1 MAEIQLD
8 AVVDGPGTHALVVGV
23 SNYPYLDGPQQTLV
37 GKRFG
42 VSNLSSAARSASE
55 IANWLLTEYQNPATP
70 LASLNVLLSPA
81 AGEVVSDPTG
91 KLAAVGRARRDEF
104 EQAVMALAQR
114 SKSPQS
120 MCVVY
125 VAGHGIQ
132 LTTRGAFLLLEDCGR
147 SDKANELYG
156 AADMAGLHGAFMAQG
171 QALNQ
176 VWFVDACRQ
185 RPSFANSFEELA
197 GAFTLSKS
205 AIEKVDSS
213 VLFLAASSREAAFAE
228 IGGTTLFSQALLTML
243 RGAAAVGPDDV
254 CDVWNVPVLR
264 LADRL
269 APAVKKL
276 AGAKQAKQ
284 QVDVTG
290 KVNPN
295 VVQRFARPP
304 MVRFHP
310 MLDPGEAAATA
321 RASLKARGA
330 TVLSD
335 APWPVDCDVAAGLYT
350 LSVTTDPPFQ
360 PIDGWAV
367 NLEPPSFDEPLR
379 VST

>member
-8 AVVDGPGTHALVVGV
+8 AVVDGPGTHALVVGA
-23 SNYPYLDGPQQTLV
+23 SNYPYLDGPKQTPV
-37 GKRFG
+37 GRRFG

-55 IANWLLTEYQNPATP
+55 IANWLLTEYHNPATP
-70 LASLNVLLSPA
+70 LASLQVLLSPA

-91 KLAAVGRARRDEF
+91 KLAGVGPATRDEL
-104 EQAVMALAQR
+104 EQAVIALLQR
-114 SKSPQS
+114 SKSPHN

-147 SDKANELYG
+147 PDKANELYG
-156 AADMAGLHGAFMAQG
+156 ATDMAGLHAGFMNQG

-185 RPSFANSFEELA
+185 KPSFANSFEELA
-197 GAFTLSKS
+197 GALTLSKS
-205 AIEKVDSS
+205 AIEQVDSS

-228 IGGTTLFSQALLTML
+228 PGGTTLFSQALLALL
-243 RGAAAVGPDDV
+243 RGAAAVGPDEE

-264 LADRL
+264 LVDRL
-269 APAVKKL
+269 APLVKKL

-295 VVQRFARPP
+295 ILQRFAAPP
-304 MVRFHP
+304 PVRFRP
-310 MLDPGEAAATA
+310 TLAPSAAAATA
-321 RASLKARGA
+321 RASLKSRA
-330 TVLSD
+330 TTVVCDL
-335 APWPVDCDVAAGLYT
+335 PWPVDCEVAAGLYT
-350 LSVTTDPPFQ
+350 LTVATDPPFQ

-367 NLEPPSFDEPLR
+367 NLEPPSFDEPLQ